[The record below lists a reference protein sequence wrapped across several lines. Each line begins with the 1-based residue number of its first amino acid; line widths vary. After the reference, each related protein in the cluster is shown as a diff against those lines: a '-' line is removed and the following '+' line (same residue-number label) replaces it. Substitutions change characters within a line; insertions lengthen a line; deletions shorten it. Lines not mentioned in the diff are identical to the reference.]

1 MSLLSTDI
9 RKVGRL
15 SLKDIE
21 LPVPESRELKPNT
34 KAKEVE
40 DPLTGEELD
49 YTQIVRENR
58 LIKELVDRLELV
70 SVRTK
75 RPLRVDPQ
83 DKKEPI
89 NTTKLIALA
98 ERLLKGETTYSKE
111 EIITKLQEATKVGR
125 DRAEVGFTKMLDS
138 GAIDGIIGGERYYL
152 STSTPF

>member
-21 LPVPESRELKPNT
+21 LPAPESRVLKPTT
-34 KAKEVE
+34 KTKDVE

-49 YTQIVRENR
+49 YTQIVIEYP

-70 SVRTK
+70 SVKTK
-75 RPLRVDPQ
+75 RPLRVAPQ
-83 DKKEPI
+83 DKKEPV
-89 NTTKLIALA
+89 NTIKLIALA

-111 EIITKLQEATKVGR
+111 EIITRLQEGTKVDR

-138 GAIDGIIGGERYYL
+138 GVIDGIIGGERYYL